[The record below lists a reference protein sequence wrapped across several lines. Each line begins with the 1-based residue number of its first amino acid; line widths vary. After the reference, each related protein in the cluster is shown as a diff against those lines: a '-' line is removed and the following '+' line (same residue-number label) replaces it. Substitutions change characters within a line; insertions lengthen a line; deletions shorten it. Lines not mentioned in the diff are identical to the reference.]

1 MDAVLGSAGVGGVS
15 MRRSFIVAAVLAG
28 LTPASAWAADKCE
41 VRVAATLPVTMA
53 GSRPMVS
60 AKFGNK
66 TARFILDSGAFYSTL
81 SRASAQEFGLQI
93 RNLNDFS
100 ITGVGGSVAAGVA
113 TARDFSLADIPIPKV
128 DFVVAGSDTGTAGLI
143 GQNILGLMDV
153 EYDLAHGVVR
163 LMKVTG
169 CKGSNLAYWAEQ
181 RPVSAVNLI
190 RPGDSLF
197 KPHTVAAISI
207 DGQRVEAMFDT
218 GADKSLLSAT
228 IAKRLGAVPGGTG
241 VIEEGYSRGLGLRH
255 VQTYRAT
262 FKQIEVGGEAL
273 KKPRIQ
279 FADMGASDTQML
291 VGVDFF
297 LTHRIFVANSQK
309 VMFFTY
315 EGGPLFGLNPRRAVN
330 ADGTV
335 IALTDKTPQPTDA
348 AGYSRRGAAA
358 ASNKRYAEAIGD
370 FDKAIALAPG
380 EGHYRYQRALAHFSI
395 AYDKRA
401 KEPTEA
407 EKIAEK
413 AGATE
418 LDRAID
424 LSPSDV
430 DARMLRA
437 SRRLRDED
445 RAGAGVDLRAAD
457 AALAPQS
464 DRRLSVAG
472 MLTEIG
478 DYDRAIANYDSWF
491 KAHPEDSSRAGAFNG
506 RCWTRALAGRELDQ
520 ALDDCN
526 AALRLRK
533 GDASTLDSR
542 ALVRLRAGQWK
553 QAVSDYDA
561 ALKNDPDNA
570 WSRYARGVALT
581 RGGDA
586 KRGSE
591 DRAAAIKLDEKIEE
605 RAKRYDLT
613 Y

>member
-1 MDAVLGSAGVGGVS
+1 
-15 MRRSFIVAAVLAG
+15 MRKGFVVAAVLAG
-28 LTPASAWAADKCE
+28 SAPASAWAADKCE

-60 AKFGNK
+60 AKFGEK

-93 RNLNDFS
+93 RGIDGFYIS
-100 ITGVGGSVAAGVA
+100 GVGGSAAAGVA
-113 TARDFSLADIPIPKV
+113 NARNFSLAGISIPKV

-143 GQNILGLMDV
+143 GQNILGAMDV
-153 EYDLAHGVVR
+153 EYDLPHGVVR
-163 LMKVTG
+163 LVKVTG
-169 CKGSNLAYWAEQ
+169 CKGGNLAYWAEN
-181 RPVSAVNLI
+181 RPVSMLNLI
-190 RPGDSLF
+190 RPSDTLF
-197 KPHTVAAISI
+197 NPHTIASILI
-207 DGQRVEAMFDT
+207 DGQKVQAMFDT
-218 GADKSLLSAT
+218 GADESMLSST
-228 IAKRLGAVPGGTG
+228 VAKRLGAVPGGTG
-241 VIEEGYSRGLGLRH
+241 VTEEGFSRGLGFRH

-262 FKQIEVGGEAL
+262 FKQIDVGGEAL

-279 FADMGASDTQML
+279 FADMGATDTQML

-297 LTHRIFVANSQK
+297 LTHRIFVSNSQR

-315 EGGPLFGLNPRRAVN
+315 EGGPLFGLNPRRAVS

-358 ASNKRYAEAIGD
+358 ASNKRYAEAIAD

-380 EGHYRYQRALAHFSI
+380 EGHYRYQRAVAHFSI
-395 AYDKRA
+395 AYDKRG
-401 KEPTEA
+401 KEPTNA
-407 EKIAEK
+407 ETVAEK
-413 AGATE
+413 AGAAE

-424 LSPSDV
+424 LSPMDV

-437 SRRLRDED
+437 SRRLHDED
-445 RAGAGVDLRAAD
+445 RAGAGVDLRVVD

-506 RCWTRALAGRELDQ
+506 RCWTRALAGRALDQ

-526 AALRLRK
+526 AALRLSK
-533 GDASTLDSR
+533 GDPSTLDSR
-542 ALVRLRAGQWK
+542 ALVRLRSGQWK
-553 QAVSDYDA
+553 QAVADYDA
-561 ALKNDPDNA
+561 ALKVDPDNA

-605 RAKRYDLT
+605 RARRYNVT

>member
-1 MDAVLGSAGVGGVS
+1 
-15 MRRSFIVAAVLAG
+15 MRTGAMIAALQAG
-28 LTPASAWAADKCE
+28 LMPGAAWAADKCE
-41 VRVAATLPVTMA
+41 VRIAATLPVTMA

-60 AKFGNK
+60 AKFGDK

-93 RNLNDFS
+93 RGISGFYIS
-100 ITGVGGSVAAGVA
+100 GIGGNAAAGVA
-113 TARDFSLADIPIPKV
+113 NARDFSLAGIPIPKV

-153 EYDLAHGVVR
+153 EYDLPHGVVR

-169 CKGSNLAYWAEQ
+169 CKNGNLAYWAGE
-181 RPVSAVNLI
+181 RPYSMVNLI
-190 RPGDSLF
+190 RPSDSLF
-197 KPHTVAAISI
+197 KPHTIAPIAI

-218 GADKSLLSAT
+218 GADQSLLSSS
-228 IAKRLGAVPGGTG
+228 IAKRLGAVPGGAG
-241 VIEEGYSRGLGLRH
+241 VTEEGYSGGLGLRH

-273 KKPRIQ
+273 KKPSIQ

-297 LTHRIFVANSQK
+297 LTHRIFVANSQR

-315 EGGPLFGLNPRRAVN
+315 EGGPLFGLNPRRAVS

-358 ASNKRYAEAIGD
+358 ASNKRYAEAIAD
-370 FDKAIALAPG
+370 FDEAIALAPG

-395 AYDKRA
+395 AYDKRG

-407 EKIAEK
+407 ETVAEK
-413 AGATE
+413 AGAAD
-418 LDRAID
+418 LDRAIE
-424 LSPSDV
+424 LSPNDV

-464 DRRLSVAG
+464 DRRLSVGG

-506 RCWTRALAGRELDQ
+506 RCWTRALAGRELDE

-533 GDASTLDSR
+533 GDPSVLDSR
-542 ALVRLRAGQWK
+542 ALVRLRSGQWK
-553 QAVSDYDA
+553 QAVADYDT

-605 RAKRYDLT
+605 RAKRYNLT

>member
-1 MDAVLGSAGVGGVS
+1 MRKELILAALLGG
-15 MRRSFIVAAVLAG
+15 SFP
-28 LTPASAWAADKCE
+28 TSAWAADKCE

-53 GSRPMVS
+53 GSRPMIS
-60 AKFGNK
+60 AKFGDK

-81 SRASAQEFGLQI
+81 SRASAAEFGLKT
-93 RNLNDFS
+93 RNVTGFYIS
-100 ITGVGGSVAAGVA
+100 GVGGAAAAGVTVA
-113 TARDFSLADIPIPKV
+113 TNFSLAGISIPKV
-128 DFVVAGSDTGTAGLI
+128 DFLVAGSDTGAAGLI

-153 EYDLAHGVVR
+153 EYDLPHGIVR

-169 CKGSNLAYWAEQ
+169 CKDGNLAYWAEK
-181 RPVSAVNLI
+181 RPVSILNLI
-190 RPGDSLF
+190 RPSGNVF
-197 KPHTVAAISI
+197 KPHTEAQILI
-207 DGQRVEAMFDT
+207 DGQKVQAMFDT
-218 GADKSLLSAT
+218 GANDSILSSVV
-228 IAKRLGAVPGGTG
+228 AKRLGAVPGGAG
-241 VIEEGYSRGLGLRH
+241 VTEEGLSGGIGMGH
-255 VQTYRAT
+255 VQTYRAK
-262 FKQIEVGGEAL
+262 FKQIDVGGEAL
-273 KKPRIQ
+273 NNPSIR
-279 FADMGASDTQML
+279 FADIGVGDTQML

-315 EGGPLFGLNPRRAVN
+315 EGGPLFGLNPRRAVT

-335 IALTDKTPQPTDA
+335 IALTDKTPQPIDA

-358 ASNKRYAEAIGD
+358 ASNKRYAEAIAD
-370 FDKAIALAPG
+370 FDKAIALTPG
-380 EGHYRYQRALAHFSI
+380 EGHYRYQRAMANFSI
-395 AYDKRA
+395 SYDKRG
-401 KEPTEA
+401 KEPTAA
-407 EKIAEK
+407 ETVAEK
-413 AGATE
+413 AGAAD

-424 LSPSDV
+424 LSPNDV

-445 RAGAGVDLRAAD
+445 RMGARVDLRAVD

-472 MLTEIG
+472 MLTDLGE
-478 DYDRAIANYDSWF
+478 YDRAIANYDSWF

-506 RCWTRALAGRELDQ
+506 RCWARALAARELDQ

-542 ALVRLRAGQWK
+542 ALVRLRAGEWK
-553 QAVSDYDA
+553 QAVADYDA
-561 ALKNDPDNA
+561 ALKGDPDNA

-591 DRAAAIKLDEKIEE
+591 DHAAAIKLDEKIEE
-605 RAKRYDLT
+605 RAKRYNLT